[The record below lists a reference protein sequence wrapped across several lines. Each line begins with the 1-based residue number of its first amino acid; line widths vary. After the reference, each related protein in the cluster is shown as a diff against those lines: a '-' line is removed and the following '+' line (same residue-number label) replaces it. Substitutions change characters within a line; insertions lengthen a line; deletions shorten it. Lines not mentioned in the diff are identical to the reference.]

1 MILNKRPVG
10 PCAAMPVGRALFR
23 MGIGTLAHGRLDS
36 HQGPFVMRQEAG
48 PHQVFARVVHSFAL
62 VFVRAVAIPQ
72 AGVLHQPVDVLGRIL
87 FHVACPAEIVGHE
100 SLHAVSSGAYEHQFG
115 QQERVVE
122 QLPAHPFGL
131 LAAVQMVQ
139 VQYAQ
144 SRRSQQ
150 PVAPAVAESSAGGD
164 VWQGALFQPA
174 VLLLVTVCGGCG
186 FGQFLQPRAA
196 GDYVPYFLQGQFL
209 VRDERG
215 RRHVFPLASFTG
227 EMGGRKKIV
236 YVLDS

>member
-10 PCAAMPVGRALFR
+10 PCAAMPVGRVLFR

-36 HQGPFVMRQEAG
+36 HQGSFVMRQEAG

-72 AGVLHQPVDVLGRIL
+72 AGVFHQPVDVLGRIL

-122 QLPAHPFGL
+122 QLPRL
-131 LAAVQMVQ
+131 
-139 VQYAQ
+139 
-144 SRRSQQ
+144 SRWSRSSMLN
-150 PVAPAVAESSAGGD
+150 PEGASSRS
-164 VWQGALFQPA
+164 L
-174 VLLLVTVCGGCG
+174 
-186 FGQFLQPRAA
+186 
-196 GDYVPYFLQGQFL
+196 
-209 VRDERG
+209 
-215 RRHVFPLASFTG
+215 RR
-227 EMGGRKKIV
+227 
-236 YVLDS
+236 